1 VLFALAGSLV
11 AVGCGG
17 DADPASADPTASP
30 PAEAEAA
37 SPSAFQRPGPS
48 DAEIDVLRRS
58 WGADPEN
65 VEARRRLAIALYDA
79 GQRDEAIE
87 HFEVVVEKQATV
99 GNLLNLGRAYT
110 RVSRQPE
117 AEAVYRRLLDAS
129 PNHPVALHSLGNLA
143 MRRGEADVA
152 AGYYREATQARPDYI
167 LAWFHLAEAQKDS
180 GQLPEAHETF
190 AHVLELQPGTP
201 EDAGIHRDALY
212 EMASLD
218 ITMGAHDRAAESLA
232 ELVVAD
238 PGHKKAHYAYGQVL
252 MHLGRV
258 EEAQQQ
264 FQLHMDILARQE
276 TSGTM
281 AMDE

>member
-1 VLFALAGSLV
+1 VWFALAGNLV
-11 AVGCGG
+11 SVGCGS
-17 DADPASADPTASP
+17 DVDPVPADPTAIPAAEAEVASP
-30 PAEAEAA
+30 PAY
-37 SPSAFQRPGPS
+37 QRPGPS
-48 DAEIDVLRRS
+48 DAEIDVVRRS
-58 WGADPEN
+58 WEADPDN

-87 HFEVVVEKQATV
+87 HFEVVVEQHATV

-117 AEAVYRRLLDAS
+117 AEAVYRRVLDAS

-152 AGYYREATQARPDYI
+152 AGYYREATEARPDFI
-167 LAWFHLAEAQKDS
+167 LAWFHLAEARKDS
-180 GQLPEAHETF
+180 GQFSEAQEMF
-190 AHVLELQPGTP
+190 AHVLELQPRTP
-201 EDAGIHRDALY
+201 EDAGVHRDALY
-212 EMASLD
+212 EIASLD

-232 ELVVAD
+232 ELVAAD